1 MSTLEIPR
9 PRRGDSHRREDAW
22 YLGAVGIGAILIV
35 VAAITQPFNQNE
47 IKQMAPYG
55 SNSYTEITGGTRQ
68 PPLDPLL
75 GALVQHLLGEG
86 QLRQRLV
93 PVLAGI
99 AALAVMGLLLRKLQF
114 GLVGA
119 FGLWVM
125 ATAPLMVRYSAY
137 TRPYALPFFLMVLFV
152 YAVQRWF
159 DDHRSRWLAL
169 TAVVA
174 IALPLARVP
183 EPTMFL
189 FTTAATLTWLKF
201 RGRFSGSQAWPPVAI
216 SVTALCAVG
225 LPLAGGLKSEMGS
238 DGVATVTTADFSD
251 RLPGDVHEL
260 VTGFAP
266 LMSAWF
272 PWWPIT
278 VVVVGLAFSLP
289 TSRRRLFRLWFLLPL
304 VLPAIAWVLIYHLL
318 SPYPLDQLPYRPR
331 SFLFF
336 VPAFVFVVVALGTA
350 VVEARTWPPQLK
362 IGLGSLLAALLL
374 GQLPATANVLTD
386 SVAPDYEQVADVL
399 TIDLPKNA
407 IVLYHTPSPAGWWHQ
422 PFSARPRYMGD
433 TPYVGSVAR
442 LATSPKHVPKHG
454 PVYVLMLDSECAY
467 SGLCDEPPQSWNE
480 NLPGWRVKT
489 RFDRFTVY
497 EPDEPLSGRAGA
509 LHAML
514 DFADAL
520 GPDLGAS
527 ETFTAA
533 ALLKLEGHPNRGRA
547 LIRQMYTE
555 ASPEEA
561 SRIRKYADRLHLNP
575 FT

>member
-1 MSTLEIPR
+1 MSTLEIIHR
-9 PRRGDSHRREDAW
+9 ARGGSDRREDAW
-22 YLGAVGIGAILIV
+22 YLGAVGVGAVLIV

-75 GALVQHLLGEG
+75 GALVKHLLGEG

-99 AALAVMGLLLRKLQF
+99 ATLAVMGLLLRRLQF
-114 GLVGA
+114 GAVGA

-137 TRPYALPFFLMVLFV
+137 TRPYALPLFLTVLFV
-152 YAVQRWF
+152 YVVQRWF
-159 DDHRSRWLAL
+159 DEHRSRWLVL
-169 TAVVA
+169 TTLVAV
-174 IALPLARVP
+174 ALPLARVP

-189 FTTAATLTWLKF
+189 FTTASSLTWLKL
-201 RGRFSGSQAWPPVAI
+201 RGRLSGSQAWPPVAV

-225 LPLAGGLKSEMGS
+225 LPLVGGLNSEMGS
-238 DGVATVTTADFSD
+238 DGGATVTTAGFFD
-251 RLPGDVHEL
+251 RFPAEVHEL

-278 VVVVGLAFSLP
+278 VLVVGLAFLLP
-289 TSRRRLFRLWFLLPL
+289 TSRRRLFHSWFLLPL
-304 VLPAIAWVLIYHLL
+304 VVPAVVWVLVYHFL

-331 SFLFF
+331 SLLFF
-336 VPAFVFVVVALGTA
+336 VPAFVFVVVALGSA
-350 VVEARTWPPQLK
+350 VVETRAWPSQLR
-362 IGLGSLLAALLL
+362 IGLGALMAALVL
-374 GQLPATANVLTD
+374 GQLPATANVLVD
-386 SVAPDYEQVADVL
+386 NVAPDYGQVADVL
-399 TIDLPKNA
+399 TTDLPNNA
-407 IVLYHTPSPAGWWHQ
+407 VVLYHTPSPAGWWHQ
-422 PFSARPRYMGD
+422 PFSARPRYMGN
-433 TPYVGSVAR
+433 TPYVGSVSR
-442 LATSPKHVPKHG
+442 LATSPGHVPKHG

-467 SGLCDEPPQSWNE
+467 SGLCDEAPQSWNE
-480 NLPGWRVKT
+480 DLPGWRVKT
-489 RFDRFTVY
+489 RFDRFTLY

-509 LHAML
+509 LRAML

-533 ALLKLEGHPNRGRA
+533 ALLKLQGHPNRGKA
-547 LIRQMYTE
+547 LIRQMYADAGPE
-555 ASPEEA
+555 AA
-561 SRIRKYADRLHLNP
+561 LRIRAYADRLHLNP